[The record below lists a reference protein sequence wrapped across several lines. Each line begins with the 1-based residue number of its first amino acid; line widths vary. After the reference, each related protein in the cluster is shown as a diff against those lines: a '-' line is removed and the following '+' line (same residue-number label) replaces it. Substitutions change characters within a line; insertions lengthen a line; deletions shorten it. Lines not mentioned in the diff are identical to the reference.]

1 MKFRPQM
8 QLRFR
13 DEKQYEAVKK
23 VAAKEKLS
31 ANEWIVQQIET
42 KLKGRK

>member
-23 VAAKEKLS
+23 QAAKEKLS
-31 ANEWIVQQIET
+31 VNEWVIRQFEK
-42 KLKGRK
+42 KLK